1 MMNKAE
7 YWVQQLSLKPHPEGG
22 FYKEIY
28 RSSISIDK
36 KSLPLGYKDNRRL
49 ATSIYYL
56 LRSGEISHFH
66 RLRSDELWYYH
77 FGSSVRIIIIDQ
89 EGHKLT
95 KILGP
100 KIEKAEH
107 MQVVIPAGTIFGA
120 EIIDTDSFGLFGC
133 LVAPGFEFDDFE
145 MYSKD
150 DLIQAYPRQ
159 VDIIEKFGK
168 V

>member
-1 MMNKAE
+1 
-7 YWVQQLSLKPHPEGG
+7 VG
-22 FYKEIY
+22 FIKKFIGQAY
-28 RSSISIDK
+28 RSTKNHFRWVTKIIGGSPQVFTTSFAQVKFHIFTVFVPTNYGIIISE
-36 KSLPLGYKDNRRL
+36 
-49 ATSIYYL
+49 A
-56 LRSGEISHFH
+56 
-66 RLRSDELWYYH
+66 
-77 FGSSVRIIIIDQ
+77 VRIIIIDQ